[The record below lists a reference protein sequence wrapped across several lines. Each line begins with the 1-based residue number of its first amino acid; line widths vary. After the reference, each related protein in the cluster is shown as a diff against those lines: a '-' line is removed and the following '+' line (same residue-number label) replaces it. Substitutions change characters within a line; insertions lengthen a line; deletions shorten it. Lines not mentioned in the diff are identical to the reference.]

1 MDVCSQIVSGEF
13 DPFTQD
19 IADPYS
25 IIRPRDPR
33 IEAAVRYLRWTAARV
48 LVPQR
53 QEELAFSS
61 GDPQTPLLLYVHIP
75 FCRALCAYCSFHRF
89 LFEEDVAR
97 RYFATLREEL
107 MLLRE
112 QGYVFHS
119 LYVGGGTPTI
129 LPDELLRLVSFAREL
144 FPLREVSVEGDPLAL
159 DPAILREMRG
169 LVDRLSVGIQTFDDD
184 LLLRGG
190 RLHKFGTSESLQRRI
205 AASVGVLPF
214 LSIDLIFN
222 WPEQTPAMLC
232 RDLEILRELG
242 PEQITTYPLMV
253 SSATRSRN
261 KRLLG
266 NVSSA
271 QEAVYYKIIRRTLE
285 STYTPTTAWHFARG
299 DGRQDQPIDEY
310 VVDYP
315 EYVGA
320 GSGAF
325 SFRGDALYVNAYDLE
340 EYERFVRAG
349 KNPLTH
355 IVVFHRRQRY
365 FYELMIEL
373 FSRRLSEGRFSRIFG
388 VTIEEALKKELIFLE
403 KSGVLCKTEDGWDVT
418 PRGEYLALALMRE
431 FYIGMDN
438 VRERLRAELVTK
450 H

>member
-1 MDVCSQIVSGEF
+1 MEICRQIASGSF
-13 DPFTQD
+13 DPFVHD
-19 IADPYS
+19 LEDPYRV
-25 IIRPRDPR
+25 IRPRDPW

-48 LVPQR
+48 IIPERRENLSLPPSDPQR
-53 QEELAFSS
+53 
-61 GDPQTPLLLYVHIP
+61 PLVLYVHVP
-75 FCRALCAYCSFHRF
+75 FCQALCAYCSFHRF
-89 LFEEDVAR
+89 PFQEDVAR

-107 MLLRE
+107 VLLRE
-112 QGYVFHS
+112 QGYAFHS

-129 LPDELLRLVSFAREL
+129 LPDELLRLIAHAREL
-144 FPLREVSVEGDPLAL
+144 FPLREVSVEGDPPAL

-184 LLLRGG
+184 LLFRAG
-190 RLHKFGTSESLQRRI
+190 RLHKFGTSDALQRRI
-205 AASVGVLPF
+205 AASVGILPF

-232 RDLEILRELG
+232 RDLEILLGLG

-271 QEAVYYKIIRRTLE
+271 REAVYYKVIRRTLE
-285 STYTPTTAWHFARG
+285 PAYTPTTAWHFARG
-299 DGRQDQPIDEY
+299 GGRRDEPIDEY

-340 EYERFVRAG
+340 EYERLVRAG
-349 KNPLTH
+349 RNPVTH
-355 IVVFHRRQRY
+355 TVRFSRRHRY
-365 FYELMIEL
+365 LYELMVEL
-373 FSRRLSEGRFSRIFG
+373 FSRRISEARFSRIFG
-388 VTIEEALKKELIFLE
+388 VPVEKALSRELTLLE
-403 KSGVLCKTEDGWDVT
+403 KIGALRRAEDGWTVT

-431 FYIGMDN
+431 FYIAMDN
-438 VRERLRAELVTK
+438 VRERLRAELGAK
-450 H
+450 R